1 MGDPRRQRRKH
12 ETPRFPWRTD
22 VLQSELKLI
31 GQYGLRNKREL
42 WRHKTTL
49 SRFRE
54 LARSL
59 LGMPAEQRQ
68 RIEKQLLDRLNRLG
82 ILAGTAVLDDVLD
95 LAIED
100 LLERRLQTLVFS
112 KGMAKSVYQ
121 ARQLITHGHIAID
134 GKRVPSPSYIVLRDD
149 EATYRSPIT
158 RLDYQSAPKV
168 KANQTCALT
177 PTEEN
182 VWRKRHEQESRQV
195 GNCAHLQ
202 LL

>member
-82 ILAGTAVLDDVLD
+82 ILAETAVLDDVLD

-100 LLERRLQTLVFS
+100 LLERRLQTMVFS

-134 GKRVPSPSYIVLRDD
+134 GKRVPSPSYIVLKDD
-149 EATYRSPIT
+149 EAKLAYAPTSSLSKSDHPV
-158 RLDYQSAPKV
+158 RLAISAEDRGKPEMQASSRRGEGLEE
-168 KANQTCALT
+168 KA
-177 PTEEN
+177 
-182 VWRKRHEQESRQV
+182 
-195 GNCAHLQ
+195 
-202 LL
+202 